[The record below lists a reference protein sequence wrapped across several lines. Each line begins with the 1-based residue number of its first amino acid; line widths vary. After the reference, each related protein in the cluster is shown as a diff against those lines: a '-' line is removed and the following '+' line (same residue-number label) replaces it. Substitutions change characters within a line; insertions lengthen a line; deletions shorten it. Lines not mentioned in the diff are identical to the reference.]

1 MTSANSLT
9 SAYISLG
16 LFTFIFFSLVVPQ
29 TGTTTISLFCT
40 HLDFRVCILLSL
52 FRSRVLNKEP
62 CNDRSCGQ
70 FVWKD
75 FHKLLGS
82 YNSSSLCQRIRPRG
96 EFFVDT
102 DLHFGQLRRFSQLPI
117 FVFLFPGYGG
127 IPGTSIGRNFAR
139 DYGWSQGQR
148 IGNISSR
155 CCTRAFFPD
164 VQPLPTDLLTHGKNY
179 PCKIYP
185 TSLNFEIIACCSY
198 SFHFVQSTSLFLQ
211 SIAHRFI
218 FYSWDVT
225 LPQLHRSLIL
235 YSWDESI
242 GFAVVL
248 FFPIAVS

>member
-9 SAYISLG
+9 SAYISSWPIYI
-16 LFTFIFFSLVVPQ
+16 LFFFSRCSTNWYDDYQFVLH
-29 TGTTTISLFCT
+29 TSR
-40 HLDFRVCILLSL
+40 FRMCILLSL

-102 DLHFGQLRRFSQLPI
+102 DLYFGQLRRFSQLPI

-155 CCTRAFFPD
+155 CCTRAFLSERSAFADRSPD
-164 VQPLPTDLLTHGKNY
+164 PRQ
-179 PCKIYP
+179 
-185 TSLNFEIIACCSY
+185 
-198 SFHFVQSTSLFLQ
+198 
-211 SIAHRFI
+211 
-218 FYSWDVT
+218 
-225 LPQLHRSLIL
+225 
-235 YSWDESI
+235 
-242 GFAVVL
+242 
-248 FFPIAVS
+248 

>member
-16 LFTFIFFSLVVPQ
+16 LFTFIYFSLVVPQ

-96 EFFVDT
+96 QFSWIQIDISGSFDASASCRYSYSHFQGTEVFP
-102 DLHFGQLRRFSQLPI
+102 DLHLAAILLVIMVYLKGSWLE
-117 FVFLFPGYGG
+117 
-127 IPGTSIGRNFAR
+127 TSPTAVAHVL
-139 DYGWSQGQR
+139 
-148 IGNISSR
+148 IS
-155 CCTRAFFPD
+155 D
-164 VQPLPTDLLTHGKNY
+164 V
-179 PCKIYP
+179 
-185 TSLNFEIIACCSY
+185 
-198 SFHFVQSTSLFLQ
+198 
-211 SIAHRFI
+211 
-218 FYSWDVT
+218 
-225 LPQLHRSLIL
+225 
-235 YSWDESI
+235 
-242 GFAVVL
+242 
-248 FFPIAVS
+248 

>member
-16 LFTFIFFSLVVPQ
+16 LFTFIYFSLVVPQ

-96 EFFVDT
+96 QFSWIQIDISGSFDASASCRYSYSHFQGTEVFP
-102 DLHFGQLRRFSQLPI
+102 DLHLAAILLVIMVYLKGSWLETSPAAVAHVLRANEGQENS
-117 FVFLFPGYGG
+117 
-127 IPGTSIGRNFAR
+127 N
-139 DYGWSQGQR
+139 
-148 IGNISSR
+148 
-155 CCTRAFFPD
+155 
-164 VQPLPTDLLTHGKNY
+164 TD
-179 PCKIYP
+179 
-185 TSLNFEIIACCSY
+185 F
-198 SFHFVQSTSLFLQ
+198 
-211 SIAHRFI
+211 
-218 FYSWDVT
+218 D
-225 LPQLHRSLIL
+225 
-235 YSWDESI
+235 
-242 GFAVVL
+242 
-248 FFPIAVS
+248 

>member
-1 MTSANSLT
+1 MPSVRASKFSATSRCCFTPPKIFNRGIFLWFTRIHDKCPYCSLYFFLANLPS
-9 SAYISLG
+9 
-16 LFTFIFFSLVVPQ
+16 FFFLVVPQ
-29 TGTTTISLFCT
+29 TGTTTISLYCP

-102 DLHFGQLRRFSQLPI
+102 DLYFGQLRRFSQLPI

-139 DYGWSQGQR
+139 DYGWSQGQL

-164 VQPLPTDLLTHGKNY
+164 V
-179 PCKIYP
+179 
-185 TSLNFEIIACCSY
+185 
-198 SFHFVQSTSLFLQ
+198 
-211 SIAHRFI
+211 
-218 FYSWDVT
+218 
-225 LPQLHRSLIL
+225 
-235 YSWDESI
+235 
-242 GFAVVL
+242 
-248 FFPIAVS
+248 